1 MHLRTRPVP
10 RREPPRALRPAT
22 RRRTPGGAGILLS
35 ACVVAGL
42 LAAPAAGQE
51 MPPNPRVLVD
61 TSLGSFEM
69 ELFRDR
75 VPATVVNFL
84 IYVRDGY
91 YDGTVFHRI
100 LRDVIVQGGGFAV
113 GEDDQLEPKLEGL
126 RGTIIN
132 QASRNLL
139 NLRGTVA
146 MARRAE
152 PDSARQQ
159 FFINLN
165 NNDNFNY
172 RNSLPSGVG
181 YAVFGRVTEGMDV
194 VDRIGRVRT
203 GRQGAMQDVPR
214 EPVVINSITR
224 VEPG

>member
-1 MHLRTRPVP
+1 MHLRI
-10 RREPPRALRPAT
+10 RRASRTKTPCPPLSTNHRRAH
-22 RRRTPGGAGILLS
+22 GAGRLLA
-35 ACVVAGL
+35 ACVLAAL
-42 LAAPAAGQE
+42 LAAPATGQQ
-51 MPPNPRVLVD
+51 MPPNPHVLVE
-61 TSLGSFEM
+61 TSMGDFEM
-69 ELFRDR
+69 ELFRDQ

-84 IYVRDGY
+84 VYVRDGY

-100 LRDVIVQGGGFAV
+100 LRDVIVQGGGFAI
-113 GEDDQLEPKLEGL
+113 GDDDLLAPKVEGL

-146 MARRAE
+146 MARGSA

-159 FFINLN
+159 FFINLT

-194 VDRIGRVRT
+194 IDRIGRVRT
-203 GRQGAMQDVPR
+203 GRQGGMQDVPR
-214 EPVVINSITR
+214 DPVVIHAITR
-224 VEPG
+224 IEAG

>member
-1 MHLRTRPVP
+1 MYSR
-10 RREPPRALRPAT
+10 
-22 RRRTPGGAGILLS
+22 ICS
-35 ACVVAGL
+35 AVLACGLAGL
-42 LAAPAAGQE
+42 PAAPAAGQD
-51 MPPNPRVLVD
+51 MPPNPHVLVE
-61 TSLGSFEM
+61 TSQGSFEM

-91 YDGTVFHRI
+91 YDGTVFHRVI
-100 LRDVIVQGGGFAV
+100 RDLIVQGGGMRV
-113 GEDDQLEPKLEGL
+113 GEEDQLEPKIEGL

-139 NLRGTVA
+139 NRRGTVA
-146 MARRAE
+146 MARGSA

-159 FFINLN
+159 FFINLD

-172 RNSLPSGVG
+172 RNGSPSGIG

-203 GRQGAMQDVPR
+203 RNQDRMQDVPR
-214 EPVVINSITR
+214 EPVVIHSITR
-224 VEPG
+224 VEAG

>member
-1 MHLRTRPVP
+1 MHLCTRPVP

-61 TSLGSFEM
+61 TSMGSFEM

-159 FFINLN
+159 FFINLD

-181 YAVFGRVTEGMDV
+181 YAVFGRVTEGMNV